1 MLEKRKEESESIGKY
16 QSVLTGL
23 VIGAIVIWGAPFVV
37 EFMFNVELFA
47 PPELSNQSDAV
58 DSLANR
64 IEDIYNLAMWVIRIV
79 LVLGVLI
86 AVFMLRL
93 RRGRRS

>member
-23 VIGAIVIWGAPFVV
+23 IIGAIVIWGAPFVV
-37 EFMFNVELFA
+37 EFMFGVELF
-47 PPELSNQSDAV
+47 NTDDISDSEAV
-58 DSLANR
+58 TALAER
-64 IEDIYNLAMWVIRIV
+64 IEEIYNLAMWVIRIV